1 MFDISDIQEDGMQK
15 RPNEKVKFTNMANT
29 FIAKAKTLFANDDT
43 KMRGNI
49 SELSEEELYELYIT
63 P

>member
-1 MFDISDIQEDGMQK
+1 MQK
-15 RPNEKVKFTNMANT
+15 RPNDKVKFTNMANI
-29 FIAKAKTLFANDDT
+29 FIAKAKTLFVNDNF

>member
-1 MFDISDIQEDGMQK
+1 MQK
-15 RPNEKVKFTNMANT
+15 KPNGKVKFTNMANT
-29 FIAKAKTLFANDDT
+29 FRAKAKTLFVNDDSNI
-43 KMRGNI
+43 RGNI